1 MTIQD
6 LKLRLSGLKTLTE
19 GQRELAWDKS
29 RDSVAGPPVSEF
41 DFEPITPPPLEPSQY
56 PPVMVIGVVLLVIVV
71 LVAAFIPSGMRL
83 YLSGDTVFCEG
94 VQSFVT
100 SPEQFDEEGSLRW
113 WCKAVGYAVVFQ
125 SEIGQAI
132 ALLSIAVLGT
142 NVGKAD
148 DDVEKATKVSNRIFW
163 GIAILTTLIAYVG
176 NLNVARPWA
185 HGNNLFAWLLD
196 LAPPTIV
203 IGAMYSLKELMLYFI
218 RRRHRRN
225 MVISELEQERSL
237 RIHQA
242 RTIRQKYLDQPE
254 THPQWLR
261 VYPVTI
267 RDLLQKDNSSGRG
280 AKDRVELMKSL
291 TIEEWKYLVK
301 QEILSGQF
309 IVDPNKETK
318 VELVER
324 ELQEAYEFREK
335 AEAPSPEVE
344 LWENEDGTW
353 TAKCT
358 ECGVVLGTAYK
369 KQHHGKNALS
379 NHHRS
384 EQKRKEASNG

>member
-1 MTIQD
+1 
-6 LKLRLSGLKTLTE
+6 
-19 GQRELAWDKS
+19 
-29 RDSVAGPPVSEF
+29 
-41 DFEPITPPPLEPSQY
+41 
-56 PPVMVIGVVLLVIVV
+56 MVIGVVVLVIVV

-83 YLSGDTVFCEG
+83 YLSGDTVFCDG
-94 VQSFVT
+94 VQSFVPN
-100 SPEQFDEEGSLRW
+100 PEQFDDGGSLRW

-142 NVGKAD
+142 NVGKTD
-148 DDVEKATKVSNRIFW
+148 EDVEKATKVSNRIFW

-185 HGNNLFAWLLD
+185 HGHNLFAWLLD

-225 MVISELEQERSL
+225 MVISELEQERSR
-237 RIHQA
+237 RIQQA
-242 RTIRQKYLDQPE
+242 RSTRQKYLDQPE

-267 RDLLQKDNSSGRG
+267 RDLLQKENSSGRG
-280 AKDRVELMKSL
+280 AKDRIELMKSL

-301 QEILSGQF
+301 QEILAGQF
-309 IVDPNKETK
+309 IVDPTKETK
-318 VELVER
+318 IELVER
-324 ELQEAYEFREK
+324 ELVEAQEFQEK

-353 TAKCT
+353 TAKCSD
-358 ECGVVLGTAYK
+358 CGTVLGTAYK
-369 KQHHGKNALS
+369 KHHHGKNALS

-384 EQKRKEASNG
+384 KQKREQSNG